1 MTFRIEESVRELRL
15 ALRTCR
21 RQPGFALATIVT
33 LALGAGVN
41 TAVFAVTYGVLLRPL
56 PYDTPSN
63 LVILSTA
70 TGGEFDI
77 QLGELAEFRKPR
89 SEWFDDDTYVFAYD
103 MDLNV
108 LLNPAYPEREGRN
121 LAGQHDAAGKAV
133 HDEIRAVVTAS
144 RAGWVDTV
152 IARPGSAT
160 PARKRVYVRSVTI
173 DGRPG
178 IIGSGYYL
186 P

>member
-1 MTFRIEESVRELRL
+1 MPQRL
-15 ALRTCR
+15 A
-21 RQPGFALATIVT
+21 ALAT
-33 LALGAGVN
+33 LALTCVAPAVAQPTAPQSSEERRTMAIVN
-41 TAVFAVTYGVLLRPL
+41 RAAE
-56 PYDTPSN
+56 
-63 LVILSTA
+63 LVERSGRTVA
-70 TGGEFDI
+70 F
-77 QLGELAEFRKPR
+77 AEFRKPQ
-89 SEWFDDDTYVFAYD
+89 SEWFHDDTYVFAYD

-121 LAGQHDAAGKAV
+121 MKGQRDAAGKAV

-152 IARPGSAT
+152 IARPGSAA
-160 PARKRVYVRSVTI
+160 PAPKRVYVRSVTI

-178 IIGSGYYL
+178 IIGSGFYV